1 MIKKIEKNAN
11 FLELVPFKNVDQ
23 KWEVNDDGL
32 VQIIVLRNSLLDRV
46 VRKFFKTPKEM
57 KIDLDAKGS
66 CVWKSIDNHR
76 NIEDIGEL
84 LTEEF
89 DENAKPLYQRLATY
103 INILRNNKFIELEK
117 RSDKYD

>member
-103 INILRNNKFIELEK
+103 INILRNNKFIGLKK
-117 RSDKYD
+117 RSDRY